1 MRVIVDTNSAED
13 DLHNALSQLLPRI
26 TRARLDYGD
35 INIMTAD
42 GVEFAIER
50 KASLNDFVAGF
61 HDGRYH
67 EQKSRLMYSGE

>member
-13 DLHNALSQLLPRI
+13 DVYNALSQLLPRV

-42 GVEFAIER
+42 CGQFAIER

-67 EQKSRLMYSGE
+67 QHKSRLMYSGE